1 MKRFLSIPIFVTA
14 VLCLTAAASAQSV
27 KVSNVLGKHFLAS
40 NRAIELELPDEMDG
54 VWFIVGWIKADGQQ
68 IGMRRVGRA
77 GRHCYDMRQ
86 HPDWKGQ
93 IQAVAVNVTGV
104 RGRVKEPTFLDE
116 LDMFWEPEWITPS
129 TVNVLTGR
137 LLFSRSW
144 NVILLL
150 ILGVS
155 TLFFAGFRK
164 KPIVLSLILGFLF
177 SWGVMDLRA
186 VYDRAVAVY
195 EVESHH
201 LEMPPLM
208 NVKKFSD
215 RASEIIGRATWR
227 HEPFQGVYG
236 SFIKYRLAE
245 HPYAP
250 PGSDLPAPYLLTQ
263 TPKDRQVLWQYA
275 DYCLIQKDPP

>member
-164 KPIVLSLILGFLF
+164 KTDCPIPDPGISVFLG
-177 SWGVMDLRA
+177 GD
-186 VYDRAVAVY
+186 
-195 EVESHH
+195 
-201 LEMPPLM
+201 
-208 NVKKFSD
+208 
-215 RASEIIGRATWR
+215 G
-227 HEPFQGVYG
+227 
-236 SFIKYRLAE
+236 
-245 HPYAP
+245 
-250 PGSDLPAPYLLTQ
+250 PA
-263 TPKDRQVLWQYA
+263 R
-275 DYCLIQKDPP
+275 CL